1 MSKKLR
7 IAVPLCGLL
16 AVAVVA
22 LFCVS
27 GWAAGEENMQPKT
40 VVVET
45 MNAQGMEAPGKTLET
60 LARFRRSLRGR
71 KIPKRTIS
79 HRTTRP
85 LREMAK
91 VPMS

>member
-27 GWAAGEENMQPKT
+27 GWAARRGEYA
-40 VVVET
+40 
-45 MNAQGMEAPGKTLET
+45 AQD
-60 LARFRRSLRGR
+60 RRGGNHERAG
-71 KIPKRTIS
+71 
-79 HRTTRP
+79 HGG
-85 LREMAK
+85 AG
-91 VPMS
+91 